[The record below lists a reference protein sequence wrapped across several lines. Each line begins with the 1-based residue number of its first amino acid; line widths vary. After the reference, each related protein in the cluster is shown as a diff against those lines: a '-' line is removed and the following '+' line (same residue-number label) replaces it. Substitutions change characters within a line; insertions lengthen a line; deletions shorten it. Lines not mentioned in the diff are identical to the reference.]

1 MDPVHVARILYK
13 VTKWKDNSIYATQ
26 AMGLYYIPLGTEHIE
41 EKRIAEGLGG
51 WDFNNLST
59 KDMEDFDKCFKRFPE
74 AGVYHDTETE
84 WIDWL

>member
-1 MDPVHVARILYK
+1 MDTVHTARIPYK

-26 AMGLYYIPLGTEHIE
+26 SMGLYYIPLGTEPIE
-41 EKRIAEGLGG
+41 EKRIAEELRGF
-51 WDFNNLST
+51 DFNNLST
-59 KDMEDFDKCFKRFPE
+59 KDMEDFNKCFKRFPE